1 MKKNEFYNS
10 FDTENLNTSVLKRKD
25 ADYRTPFQIDRDRVI
40 FSYVFR
46 RLQSKTQLFRSG
58 EYDYYRTRL
67 THSIEVARIG
77 RSICDYLKEQPQ
89 SPLNE
94 HFFIDPDLTEALGL
108 AHDLGHPPFG
118 HIGEREL
125 NKVMAPYGGFEGN
138 AQTLRILTELMYERK
153 SNPMGMNPTRAFLDG
168 IMKYKKLFKESFTHL
183 PNGETVYP
191 QNHFIYNEQK
201 PYRDFIFGTTSIPEE
216 LHEGDKLNI
225 FKSIECQIMDWAD
238 DTAYSLHD
246 LLDGINSG
254 FISTLAIERW
264 TESKNFSPSQIQHI
278 EALLEA
284 IKKGNVEPVFSNK
297 VGTFIQAASLEATT
311 NVLSTL
317 SQRYAFNLKIN
328 PAIREECQVYKSMAV
343 DLIFRSTNIQ
353 QVEFKGRLILNRLFK
368 ALYENYVH
376 AGFHSGS
383 ERLKILPSR
392 ASYRIDSCKDEHE
405 KLRLLCDFLADL
417 TDKLAIKTYKKLFD
431 PEYTPLN
438 EPL

>member
-89 SPLNE
+89 SPLSE

-153 SNPMGMNPTRAFLDG
+153 NNPMGMNPTRAFLDG

-201 PYRDFIFGTTSIPEE
+201 PYRDFIFGATSIPEE
-216 LHEGDKLNI
+216 LHEGDNLNI

-264 TESKNFSPSQIQHI
+264 TESKNFSPSQLQHI

-317 SQRYAFNLKIN
+317 SQRYAFTLNIN
-328 PAIREECQVYKSMAV
+328 PAIREECEVYKAMAV
-343 DLIFRSTNIQ
+343 ELIFRSTNIQ

-376 AGFHSGS
+376 SGP

-392 ASYRIDSCKDEHE
+392 ASYRIDSCKDEYE

-431 PEYTPLN
+431 PEYTPIN

>member
-10 FDTENLNTSVLKRKD
+10 FDTENLNTGVLKRKD

-89 SPLNE
+89 SPLSE

-153 SNPMGMNPTRAFLDG
+153 NNPMGMNPTRAFLDG

-183 PNGETVYP
+183 PNGETIYP

-201 PYRDFIFGTTSIPEE
+201 PYRDFIFGTTSIPQE
-216 LHEGDKLNI
+216 LYEGDKLNV

-264 TESKNFSPSQIQHI
+264 TEAKNFSPSQLQHI

-317 SQRYAFNLKIN
+317 SQRYAFNLNIS
-328 PAIREECQVYKSMAV
+328 PAIREECEVYKSMAV
-343 DLIFRSTNIQ
+343 ELIFRSTNIQ

-376 AGFHSGS
+376 AGS

-392 ASYRIDSCKDEHE
+392 ASYRIDSCKDEYE

-438 EPL
+438 EPI

>member
-1 MKKNEFYNS
+1 MKKNAFYNA

-25 ADYRTPFQIDRDRVI
+25 GDYRNPFQIDRDRVI

-77 RSICDYLKEQPQ
+77 RSICDYLKEQSH

-153 SNPMGMNPTRAFLDG
+153 SSPMGMNPTRAFLDG

-183 PNGETVYP
+183 SNGETVYP

-201 PYRDFIFGTTSIPEE
+201 PYRDFIFGNTSIPQE
-216 LHEGDKLNI
+216 LYEGDKLNV

-264 TESKNFSPSQIQHI
+264 TEAKTFSASQLQHI

-297 VGTFIQAASLEATT
+297 VGIFIQAASLEATT
-311 NVLSTL
+311 NSLSTL
-317 SQRYAFNLKIN
+317 SQRYAFNLNIN
-328 PAIREECQVYKSMAV
+328 PAIREECEVYKSMAV
-343 DLIFRSTNIQ
+343 ELIFRSTNIQ

-368 ALYENYVH
+368 ALYENYM
-376 AGFHSGS
+376 HSGS

-392 ASYRIDSCKDEHE
+392 ISYRIENCKDEHE

-431 PEYTPLN
+431 PEYTPIN
-438 EPL
+438 EPH